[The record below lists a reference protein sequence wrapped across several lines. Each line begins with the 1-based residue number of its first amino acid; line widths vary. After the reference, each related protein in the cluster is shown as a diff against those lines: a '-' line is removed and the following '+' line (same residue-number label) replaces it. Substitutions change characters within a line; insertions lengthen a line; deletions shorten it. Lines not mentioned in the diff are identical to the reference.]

1 MLGRMR
7 GRLKMPGLQA
17 LSAVWSLTFVRQALS
32 AVWSLTFVR
41 HDRLVAKQLNFEPS
55 LLMQPP
61 SNRFGQLKC
70 GVIYVMRAEEF
81 KYVIYI
87 FVNECLE

>member
-1 MLGRMR
+1 
-7 GRLKMPGLQA
+7 MPGLQA

-41 HDRLVAKQLNFEPS
+41 HDRLVANSTLNR
-55 LLMQPP
+55 QPP
-61 SNRFGQLKC
+61 SNHFRQLKC

-87 FVNECLE
+87 